1 MMYNRKVDFNLK
13 LVKWK
18 IIYIFKGQEH
28 VKPNFS
34 VTHRPMLPN
43 IVRLEGVF
51 PLALVTVGIGPNR
64 F

>member
-1 MMYNRKVDFNLK
+1 MMYNKKADSNSK

-18 IIYIFKGQEH
+18 IIYIFKEQGH

-34 VTHRPMLPN
+34 VMCCLTE
-43 IVRLEGVF
+43 VELEGFF
-51 PLALVTVGIGPNR
+51 PLALVTAGIGPNR